1 VLQYIPYPYALL
13 ETIIKNRF
21 EHIIIDRTPFLQRGG
36 DRIAV
41 QKVPPEIYDASYPV
55 WFFNLTNFLNL
66 FSEKYQLIVDFESTD
81 KSNIQFSSFMGF
93 IFELKN
99 R

>member
-1 VLQYIPYPYALL
+1 
-13 ETIIKNRF
+13 
-21 EHIIIDRTPFLQRGG
+21 
-36 DRIAV
+36 V
-41 QKVPPEIYDASYPV
+41 QKVPPEIYDASYPA
-55 WFFNLTNFLNL
+55 WFFNLTNFLNF
-66 FSEKYQLIVDFESTD
+66 FSEKYQLIVDFESAD